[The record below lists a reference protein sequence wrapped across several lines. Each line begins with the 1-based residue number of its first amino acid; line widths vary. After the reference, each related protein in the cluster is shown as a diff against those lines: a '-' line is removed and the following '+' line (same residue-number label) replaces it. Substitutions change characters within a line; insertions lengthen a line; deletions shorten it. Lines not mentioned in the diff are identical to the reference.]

1 MTAVLVLAG
10 VGIIAMV
17 SDAMGFGRWMRW
29 VVGFGLIVAFAA
41 TFCPW
46 QFATHMWEFDHVS
59 LIWTRMLIGFSAVL
73 YSLDTHE
80 EGHYQRDALL
90 IFSLIG
96 AVLMTAFSHILMLFL
111 AIEIMSIPLYVL
123 AGTGDT
129 HHSLEASL
137 KYFILGSFATAILL
151 FGIALGFAA
160 IPAGALLVV
169 IGLCFKVG
177 VVPFHLWVPDVYQG
191 SPIRFTAFMSI
202 VVKLAAIAGLSR
214 FLALG
219 FEYGPL
225 LIGIATISMI
235 IGAFL
240 ALHQSSFKRW
250 MAYSGIAHAGFMVV
264 LVAIGESVLPSL
276 LLYAFI
282 YGLGSLVVFGLFGL
296 QKDFNDDIESLKGLF
311 FRQKG
316 SAIALILGM
325 LSLAGIPPLPGF
337 FAKFLVL
344 AHSWNLGLSGVVT
357 IALIASLV
365 STFVYLK
372 FIAVLFTQPK
382 A

>member
-46 QFATHMWEFDHVS
+46 EFATHMWEFDHVS

-160 IPAGALLVV
+160 IPAGSLLVV

-282 YGLGSLVVFGLFGL
+282 YGLGSLVVFGFFGL
-296 QKDFNDDIESLKGLF
+296 QKDFNDDIEALKGLF

-316 SAIALILGM
+316 SAVALILGM

-357 IALIASLV
+357 IAIIASLV